1 MRAEMTPER
10 WRAVKAI
17 LQAAVARPAP
27 DRAAFVAA
35 ACDGDVALR
44 AEVEALLAGPDT
56 GEAPLEL
63 IAPQAVA
70 AALAIAAGAA
80 AGDAVMA
87 DAGAD
92 AADAARVA
100 EALADRY
107 AIERELGRGGMA
119 TVYLARDLRHR
130 RPVAIKV
137 LHSEL
142 SSALGP
148 ERFLREIETTA
159 ALQHPHILPLFDSG
173 SAGARLYYVMPYVAG
188 GSLRECMR
196 GQGAL
201 PLRESLRVVRDMAAA
216 LDYAHRHG
224 VVHRDIKPEN
234 VLLDEDSHAL
244 VADFGIARAL
254 YRAGVGAAGAERE
267 TLTGIGVVIGTPTYM
282 SPEQAVGAR
291 DVDGRSDQ
299 YALGCIAFELLA
311 GVSPFAGPAAEQ
323 LVRRLTTAPPSLA
336 AARPELPAAA
346 SDVVARAL
354 ATSPASRFETATA
367 FADALADAL
376 ADAPAGRV
384 PVRPRGASD
393 VGDEAAAA
401 HAGGFWRAAGDRRA
415 LGGLALAV
423 IGAVWGVR
431 TLRERDTAP
440 SATRPAASGRPAA
453 AAEVP
458 RRARSVAVLPLKN
471 LSGDPAQEYFADGM
485 TDELTTTLAKI
496 EALHVV
502 AHQSVRQF
510 KRSERP
516 VSEIARLLGVSHVLD
531 GSVLQ
536 DGGRVRIT
544 TTLIDADTDAP
555 IWTER
560 FERERRGVLA
570 LQREV
575 ALAMARAVEVA
586 LTPQDRARLA
596 DAPTVDPAVFD
607 LYVRGTQARYKA
619 FGPDDNYAQAVR
631 FFERA
636 IARDPS
642 YAPAHAGLASIRA
655 VLGDEA
661 ARRSAEKAL
670 ALDPKLAEARMV
682 LGMIHEF
689 FDRDWAGAEE
699 HFRQAIRLN
708 PGYAEARHELSML
721 LMRRKRFD
729 EALDEARHT
738 VYLAPMS
745 ARFEH
750 GLGEVY
756 LFSGRYDEALTAADK
771 ALALDS
777 SAAAAH
783 YLRAYAYGQQGRF
796 GEAERSLMTCLAL
809 ACGDIGRALLGHV
822 YAVTGRRAEA
832 EQIADAL
839 RARWERGDRDTG
851 VAYGIVQIYA
861 GLGDRM
867 RALDWLERGVES
879 GAFMLYAGID
889 PTLRPLH
896 AEPRFRA
903 LVRRLGLPE

>member
-10 WRAVKAI
+10 WQAVKAI
-17 LQAAVARPAP
+17 LQAALARPAP
-27 DRAAFVAA
+27 DRATFVAA

-56 GEAPLEL
+56 GEAPLDFL
-63 IAPQAVA
+63 APPAVA
-70 AALAIAAGAA
+70 AAIASAAGAA

-130 RPVAIKV
+130 RSVAIKV
-137 LHSEL
+137 LHREL

-188 GSLRECMR
+188 GSLRACMR
-196 GQGAL
+196 GGGAL
-201 PLRESLRVVRDMAAA
+201 PLHESLRVVRGVAAA
-216 LDYAHRHG
+216 LDYAHRRG
-224 VVHRDIKPEN
+224 VVHRDVKPEN
-234 VLLDEDSHAL
+234 VLLDEDGHAL

-254 YRAGVGAAGAERE
+254 YRAGAAGAERQP
-267 TLTGIGVVIGTPTYM
+267 LTGTGVVIGTPAYM
-282 SPEQAVGAR
+282 SPEQALGER

-311 GVSPFAGPAAEQ
+311 GASPFAGSAAEQ

-367 FADALADAL
+367 FADALAGAL
-376 ADAPAGRV
+376 ADAPTGRV

-393 VGDEAAAA
+393 VGGEAAAA
-401 HAGGFWRAAGDRRA
+401 HSGGFWRAAGDRRA

-423 IGAVWGVR
+423 IGTVWGVR
-431 TLRERDTAP
+431 TLRERDAAP
-440 SATRPAASGRPAA
+440 PITRPAAGGRP
-453 AAEVP
+453 
-458 RRARSVAVLPLKN
+458 AVLPLKN

-516 VSEIARLLGVSHVLD
+516 VSEIARLLGVSHVVD

-544 TTLIDADTDAP
+544 TTLIDGATDAP

-575 ALAMARAVEVA
+575 ALAVARAVEVA

-619 FGPDDNYAQAVR
+619 FGPDDNYAHAVR

-636 IARDPS
+636 IARDPG
-642 YAPAHAGLASIRA
+642 YAPAHAGLASVRA

-661 ARRSAEKAL
+661 ARRSAAKAL

-682 LGMIHEF
+682 LGMIHQF

-721 LMRRKRFD
+721 LMRRKRFG

-750 GLGEVY
+750 GLGEVF

-796 GEAERSLMTCLAL
+796 REAEQSLMKCLAL
-809 ACGDIGRALLGHV
+809 ECGDIGRALLGHV

-832 EQIADAL
+832 EQIANAL
-839 RARWERGDRDTG
+839 RARWNQGDRDAG
-851 VAYGIVQIYA
+851 VAFGIAQIYA

-867 RALDWLERGVES
+867 RALEWLERGVES

-889 PTLRPLH
+889 PILRPLH